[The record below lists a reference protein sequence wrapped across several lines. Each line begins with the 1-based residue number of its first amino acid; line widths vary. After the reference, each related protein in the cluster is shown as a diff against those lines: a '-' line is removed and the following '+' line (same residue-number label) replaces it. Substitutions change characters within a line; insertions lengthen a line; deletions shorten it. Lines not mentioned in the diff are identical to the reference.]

1 MQINQSD
8 DVIDS
13 TAFLIKINMI
23 NKDISVNLYYKCL
36 NFCSKILLVVLRNM
50 SLTISVT
57 IATY

>member
-13 TAFLIKINMI
+13 TAFWSNMI
-23 NKDISVNLYYKCL
+23 NKDISVNLYDKCL
-36 NFCSKILLVVLRNM
+36 NFYSTILLEVLRNM
-50 SLTISVT
+50 SLTIFVT